1 MKKIIALAALL
12 VSAATAKPCVSETQ
26 VHESFVTWW
35 ATTII
40 AAPILI
46 ALPPLGITLVATTG
60 ANFVIGVVGNKAC
73 ADGHP

>member
-1 MKKIIALAALL
+1 MKILILAMICF
-12 VSAATAKPCVSETQ
+12 SASEAKPCVSEAQ

-46 ALPPLGITLVATTG
+46 TLPPLGIALVATTG
-60 ANFVIGVVGNKAC
+60 SVFTIGVIENKVC
-73 ADGHP
+73 YDGK